1 MGALM
6 GKGALVLW
14 LDVAPEMA
22 RETDGWCIDEH
33 MPERIDVGGYLRARR
48 YGVLEGAPT
57 YLTLFEAQTPEAL
70 ASEGY
75 LRLVGQISE
84 QSRRIRAGFSNVVRN
99 TFAVRQSRGRG
110 MGAILASLRLTPV
123 SVARAEEPSLGECP
137 ARAHTKGP
145 RWPLASLASAARAEA
160 AVAAL
165 DAQVPQLLRR
175 HGVVGVHWLEAAP
188 DVRVRM
194 DAVRAVGQSDAS
206 ADYALLIEA
215 TRLADVEAIRRD
227 AVSAV
232 ALAGAGWV
240 EQSFAIYGL
249 LYEVST
255 FAKGVETN
263 LGDRA

>member
-22 RETDGWCIDEH
+22 RETDGWYIDEH

-99 TFAVRQSRGRG
+99 TFAVCQSRGRG
-110 MGAILASLRLTPV
+110 MGAILTSLRLTPV
-123 SVARAEEPSLGECP
+123 
-137 ARAHTKGP
+137 
-145 RWPLASLASAARAEA
+145 SAARAEA

-165 DAQVPQLLRR
+165 DAQVPQLLRW